1 MKMISIALS
10 ALTTAEKF
18 SLSGEMLLRGL
29 GTVFMVLI
37 ILFIVLKIFGSVFAG
52 EETKAAKKAEAA
64 KAPKKEA
71 PKKAEPK
78 PAPAPAAAPAQ
89 APAPAPAAA
98 PAQAPAPA
106 AAPAQAPAPAPAA
119 QDDRELIAVITA
131 AIAAYQSASGQP
143 NLPFR
148 VVSFT
153 RKNNASGWMGN
164 SADNQ

>member
-37 ILFIVLKIFGSVFAG
+37 ILWVVLVIFGKVFTT
-52 EETKAAKKAEAA
+52 EDKKAEKKAA
-64 KAPKKEA
+64 PAPAPKKEA
-71 PKKAEPK
+71 PKAAASAK
-78 PAPAPAAAPAQ
+78 PAPAPVPAPAAPAQ
-89 APAPAPAAA
+89 
-98 PAQAPAPA
+98 
-106 AAPAQAPAPAPAA
+106 
-119 QDDRELIAVITA
+119 DDKELIAVITA

>member
-37 ILFIVLKIFGSVFAG
+37 ILWVVLVIFGKVFATD
-52 EETKAAKKAEAA
+52 EKKPEKKA
-64 KAPKKEA
+64 
-71 PKKAEPK
+71 
-78 PAPAPAAAPAQ
+78 
-89 APAPAPAAA
+89 APAPAPKTEAPKAAA
-98 PAQAPAPA
+98 PAKSASAPAPVPAPA
-106 AAPAQAPAPAPAA
+106 APA
-119 QDDRELIAVITA
+119 QDDKELIAVITA

>member
-18 SLSGEMLLRGL
+18 SLSGEMLLRGM

-37 ILFIVLKIFGSVFAG
+37 ILFIVLKVFGSVFAG
-52 EETKAAKKAEAA
+52 EETKAAKQAEAA

-78 PAPAPAAAPAQ
+78 PAPAPAAAPVQ
-89 APAPAPAAA
+89 T
-98 PAQAPAPA
+98 
-106 AAPAQAPAPAPAA
+106 PAPAPAA

>member
-29 GTVFMVLI
+29 GTVFMVLL
-37 ILFIVLKIFGSVFAG
+37 ILFVVLKVFGSVFAG
-52 EETKAAKKAEAA
+52 EETKAAKQAEAA
-64 KAPKKEA
+64 KAAKKEA
-71 PKKAEPK
+71 AKKAEPK
-78 PAPAPAAAPAQ
+78 P
-89 APAPAPAAA
+89 
-98 PAQAPAPA
+98 APAPA

>member
-1 MKMISIALS
+1 MKTIPTFLTALN
-10 ALTTAEKF
+10 TTEKF
-18 SLSGEMLLRGL
+18 ALSGEMLLRGL

-37 ILFIVLKIFGSVFAG
+37 ILYLVLKIFGAVFG
-52 EETKAAKKAEAA
+52 EKEKTAKVPVSQVKSSAVQKKASPKAAPKTEAA
-64 KAPKKEA
+64 ASPV
-71 PKKAEPK
+71 
-78 PAPAPAAAPAQ
+78 PAAANTADD
-89 APAPAPAAA
+89 AA
-98 PAQAPAPA
+98 
-106 AAPAQAPAPAPAA
+106 
-119 QDDRELIAVITA
+119 LIAVITA

>member
-18 SLSGEMLLRGL
+18 SLSGEMLLRGM

-37 ILFIVLKIFGSVFAG
+37 ILWAILGIFGKVFG
-52 EETKAAKKAEAA
+52 GVKKAE
-64 KAPKKEA
+64 KPAPVKEA
-71 PKKAEPK
+71 PKAPKAPSA
-78 PAPAPAAAPAQ
+78 PAAPQAPVATAPAPTAPAQ
-89 APAPAPAAA
+89 
-98 PAQAPAPA
+98 
-106 AAPAQAPAPAPAA
+106 
-119 QDDRELIAVITA
+119 DDSQLIAVITA

>member
-1 MKMISIALS
+1 MKMISIALT
-10 ALTTAEKF
+10 ALTTADKF

-37 ILFIVLKIFGSVFAG
+37 ILWGVLGIFGKVFGGA
-52 EETKAAKKAEAA
+52 EKKSAAPAPAPKKETQKAAPAA
-64 KAPKKEA
+64 APKKEA
-71 PKKAEPK
+71 PK
-78 PAPAPAAAPAQ
+78 AAPAS
-89 APAPAPAAA
+89 AA
-98 PAQAPAPA
+98 PAVS
-106 AAPAQAPAPAPAA
+106 APAQ
-119 QDDRELIAVITA
+119 DDKELIAVITA

-153 RKNNASGWMGN
+153 RKNDASGWMGN

>member
-18 SLSGEMLLRGL
+18 SLSGEMLLRGM

-52 EETKAAKKAEAA
+52 EETKAAKQSEAA
-64 KAPKKEA
+64 RAPKKEA

-78 PAPAPAAAPAQ
+78 PAPAPAAAPVQ
-89 APAPAPAAA
+89 T
-98 PAQAPAPA
+98 
-106 AAPAQAPAPAPAA
+106 PAPAPAA

>member
-18 SLSGEMLLRGL
+18 SLSGEMLLRGM

-52 EETKAAKKAEAA
+52 EETKAAEQAEAA
-64 KAPKKEA
+64 TAPKKEA

-78 PAPAPAAAPAQ
+78 PAPAPAAAPVQ
-89 APAPAPAAA
+89 T
-98 PAQAPAPA
+98 
-106 AAPAQAPAPAPAA
+106 PAPAPAA

>member
-18 SLSGEMLLRGL
+18 SLSGEMLLRGM

-52 EETKAAKKAEAA
+52 EETKAAKQAEAA

-78 PAPAPAAAPAQ
+78 PAPAPAAAPVQ
-89 APAPAPAAA
+89 T
-98 PAQAPAPA
+98 
-106 AAPAQAPAPAPAA
+106 PAPAPAA

>member
-1 MKMISIALS
+1 MKMITIALS

-18 SLSGEMLLRGL
+18 SLSGEMLLKGL

-37 ILFIVLKIFGSVFAG
+37 LLFLVLKVFGSVFAG
-52 EETKAAKKAEAA
+52 EETKAAKQAEAA

-78 PAPAPAAAPAQ
+78 PASPAAAPA
-89 APAPAPAAA
+89 PAPV
-98 PAQAPAPA
+98 
-106 AAPAQAPAPAPAA
+106 PAPAA

>member
-18 SLSGEMLLRGL
+18 SLSGEMLLRGM

-37 ILFIVLKIFGSVFAG
+37 ILFIVLKVFGSVFAG
-52 EETKAAKKAEAA
+52 EETKAAKQAEAA
-64 KAPKKEA
+64 KASKKEA

-78 PAPAPAAAPAQ
+78 PAPAPAAAPVQ
-89 APAPAPAAA
+89 TP
-98 PAQAPAPA
+98 
-106 AAPAQAPAPAPAA
+106 APAPAPAA

>member
-1 MKMISIALS
+1 M
-10 ALTTAEKF
+10 
-18 SLSGEMLLRGL
+18 
-29 GTVFMVLI
+29 
-37 ILFIVLKIFGSVFAG
+37 LKIFGSVFAG
-52 EETKAAKKAEAA
+52 EETKAAKQAEAA

-71 PKKAEPK
+71 AKKAEPK
-78 PAPAPAAAPAQ
+78 PAPAS
-89 APAPAPAAA
+89 
-98 PAQAPAPA
+98 A

-148 VVSFT
+148 VVSYT

>member
-29 GTVFMVLI
+29 GTVFMVLL
-37 ILFIVLKIFGSVFAG
+37 ILFVVLKVFGSVFAG
-52 EETKAAKKAEAA
+52 EETKAAKQAEAA
-64 KAPKKEA
+64 KAAKKEA
-71 PKKAEPK
+71 AKKAEPK
-78 PAPAPAAAPAQ
+78 P
-89 APAPAPAAA
+89 
-98 PAQAPAPA
+98 APAPA

-143 NLPFR
+143 TLPFR

>member
-1 MKMISIALS
+1 MKMISIALT
-10 ALTTAEKF
+10 ALSTADKL

-37 ILFIVLKIFGSVFAG
+37 ILWVVLMVFGKVFGGVEKKPA
-52 EETKAAKKAEAA
+52 KPAAP
-64 KAPKKEA
+64 APKKEA
-71 PKKAEPK
+71 PKA
-78 PAPAPAAAPAQ
+78 
-89 APAPAPAAA
+89 APAPAPAPVQTASAA
-98 PAQAPAPA
+98 PAQ
-106 AAPAQAPAPAPAA
+106 
-119 QDDRELIAVITA
+119 DDKELIAVITA

>member
-1 MKMISIALS
+1 MKMITIALS

-18 SLSGEMLLRGL
+18 SLSGEMLLRGM

-37 ILFIVLKIFGSVFAG
+37 LLFLVLKVFGSVFAG
-52 EETKAAKKAEAA
+52 EETKAAKQAEAA

-78 PAPAPAAAPAQ
+78 PAPAPAA
-89 APAPAPAAA
+89 
-98 PAQAPAPA
+98 
-106 AAPAQAPAPAPAA
+106 APAPAPAA

>member
-10 ALTTAEKF
+10 ALTTADKF
-18 SLSGEMLLRGL
+18 SLSGEMLLRGM

-37 ILFIVLKIFGSVFAG
+37 ILWGVLGIFGKVFGGA
-52 EETKAAKKAEAA
+52 EKKPAKPAAP
-64 KAPKKEA
+64 APKKEVPKAAA
-71 PKKAEPK
+71 PAVT
-78 PAPAPAAAPAQ
+78 PAAPAAAPA
-89 APAPAPAAA
+89 P
-98 PAQAPAPA
+98 
-106 AAPAQAPAPAPAA
+106 A
-119 QDDRELIAVITA
+119 QDDKELIAVITA

>member
-78 PAPAPAAAPAQ
+78 PAPAPADAPVQ
-89 APAPAPAAA
+89 T
-98 PAQAPAPA
+98 
-106 AAPAQAPAPAPAA
+106 PAPAPAA
-119 QDDRELIAVITA
+119 QDDRELITVITA

>member
-10 ALTTAEKF
+10 ALTPAEKF
-18 SLSGEMLLRGL
+18 SLSGEMLLRGM

-52 EETKAAKKAEAA
+52 EETKAAKQAEAA

-78 PAPAPAAAPAQ
+78 PAPAPAAAPVQ
-89 APAPAPAAA
+89 T
-98 PAQAPAPA
+98 
-106 AAPAQAPAPAPAA
+106 PAPAPAA

>member
-1 MKMISIALS
+1 MKTISIALS

-18 SLSGEMLLRGL
+18 SLSGEMLLRGM

-37 ILFIVLKIFGSVFAG
+37 ILYIVLKIFGSVFAG
-52 EETKAAKKAEAA
+52 EETKAAKQAEAA

-71 PKKAEPK
+71 PKKAESK
-78 PAPAPAAAPAQ
+78 PAPAPSAPAAPA
-89 APAPAPAAA
+89 PVSAAS
-98 PAQAPAPA
+98 
-106 AAPAQAPAPAPAA
+106 APAA

>member
-71 PKKAEPK
+71 PKKADPK

-89 APAPAPAAA
+89 T
-98 PAQAPAPA
+98 
-106 AAPAQAPAPAPAA
+106 PAPAPAA

>member
-78 PAPAPAAAPAQ
+78 PAPAPAAAPVQ
-89 APAPAPAAA
+89 T
-98 PAQAPAPA
+98 
-106 AAPAQAPAPAPAA
+106 PAPAPAA

>member
-1 MKMISIALS
+1 MKMITIALS

-18 SLSGEMLLRGL
+18 SLSGEMLLRGM

-37 ILFIVLKIFGSVFAG
+37 LLFLVLKVFGSVFAG
-52 EETKAAKKAEAA
+52 EETKAAKQAEAA

-78 PAPAPAAAPAQ
+78 PAAPAA
-89 APAPAPAAA
+89 
-98 PAQAPAPA
+98 
-106 AAPAQAPAPAPAA
+106 APAPAPAA

>member
-18 SLSGEMLLRGL
+18 SLSGEMLLRGM

-52 EETKAAKKAEAA
+52 EETKAAKQAEAA
-64 KAPKKEA
+64 KAPKKEV

-78 PAPAPAAAPAQ
+78 PAPAPAAAPVQ
-89 APAPAPAAA
+89 T
-98 PAQAPAPA
+98 
-106 AAPAQAPAPAPAA
+106 PAPAPAA

>member
-29 GTVFMVLI
+29 GTVFMVLL
-37 ILFIVLKIFGSVFAG
+37 ILFVVLKVFGSVFAG
-52 EETKAAKKAEAA
+52 EETKAAKQAEAA
-64 KAPKKEA
+64 KVPKKEV

-78 PAPAPAAAPAQ
+78 PAPAPAAPV
-89 APAPAPAAA
+89 
-98 PAQAPAPA
+98 
-106 AAPAQAPAPAPAA
+106 QAPAPAPAA

>member
-18 SLSGEMLLRGL
+18 SLSGEMLLRGM

-52 EETKAAKKAEAA
+52 EETKAAKQAEAA

-71 PKKAEPK
+71 PQKAEPK
-78 PAPAPAAAPAQ
+78 PAPAPAAAPVQ
-89 APAPAPAAA
+89 T
-98 PAQAPAPA
+98 
-106 AAPAQAPAPAPAA
+106 PAPAPAA

>member
-52 EETKAAKKAEAA
+52 EETKAAKQAEAA
-64 KAPKKEA
+64 NAAKKEA
-71 PKKAEPK
+71 AKKAEPK
-78 PAPAPAAAPAQ
+78 P
-89 APAPAPAAA
+89 
-98 PAQAPAPA
+98 APAPA